1 MQAEQ
6 KAGRASMEGKE
17 NRKGKL
23 GKQARTQAG
32 KKTSKRKGK
41 QKGKQER
48 QQVRERRAC
57 KAS

>member
-48 QQVRERRAC
+48 QQVR
-57 KAS
+57 